1 MCVWYVIRKIAF
13 QTDGRT
19 TLMTVMTDTVVEN
32 VMCKCDNVSS
42 FSRQKKCVTVLGFI
56 NKTKV
61 K

>member
-13 QTDGRT
+13 QTDGLT
-19 TLMTVMTDTVVEN
+19 SLLTDTVVEN

-42 FSRQKKCVTVLGFI
+42 FSRQKKKCVTVLGFI